1 MASRE
6 SSRRKHLP
14 TLTEKVGLGARS
26 GDYLSARK
34 HLVAQGC
41 SGTRGLPLAPR

>member
-6 SSRRKHLP
+6 SSRRKDLP
-14 TLTEKVGLGARS
+14 TFTEKVGLEARN

-34 HLVAQGC
+34 HLESQGC
-41 SGTRGLPLAPR
+41 SGTRGLPSAPR